1 MSRYKTIQM
10 STFNLLSTFMN
21 QRAVQACKAGWQQ
34 HTTAER
40 YCKKHAE
47 EDGNPYNLVS
57 SYFYQC
63 DSYIYKIFLKL

>member
-1 MSRYKTIQM
+1 
-10 STFNLLSTFMN
+10 MN
-21 QRAVQACKAGWQQ
+21 QCAVQACKAGWQQ

-47 EDGNPYNLVS
+47 EDSNPYNLVS